1 MAHKMMKSRCDFCIA
16 GCVGGKEGRV
26 VAAMAKKV
34 LVTEKLADEGL
45 AILRDKGLEVDV
57 KLDMAPEELIAE
69 IAPYDALIV
78 RSATKVTR
86 DVIEAAANLRI
97 IGRAGVGIDN
107 VDVEAATERGI
118 IVCNAPTS
126 NIVSAAEQTLCLM
139 LACARK
145 TPQAVASMKEGR
157 WERSKFTG
165 TELYEKTL
173 AIFGLGRV
181 GGLVAERARAFGMNL
196 IGYDP
201 YCSPERAEQLGV
213 ELYDNVD
220 DIVPLADFITV
231 HLPKTKETIGMF
243 GPAQYAAMKDG
254 VILVNTARGGIYNI
268 ESLADFVA
276 AGKIGG
282 AAIDVYE
289 TEPCT
294 ESPLHEFDNVILT
307 PHLGASTKE
316 AQTRAGTQIAE
327 YVAAGLEGSI
337 VPTAV
342 NMALV
347 PPEIM
352 DAVGPYVPACQLMG
366 SMLAQ
371 IDGDIPQYLKLT
383 AAGSLAGA
391 DPSILVAGT
400 MGGILSY
407 KNVAV
412 TPVNAEAVAKRHGI
426 KVETQSR
433 PDAQGYASAVSIV
446 ADGTEIS
453 CTLAD
458 TAQVPRIVS
467 LFGYQIDI
475 APASQSLIFEYVD
488 APGKIGTIGTI
499 LGSAGINITTMQVG
513 MKEKEKNALVYMNVE
528 GAVDDSTM
536 DRLREG
542 LGELK
547 NLWYVKL

>member
-1 MAHKMMKSRCDFCIA
+1 
-16 GCVGGKEGRV
+16 
-26 VAAMAKKV
+26 MAKKV
-34 LVTEKLADEGL
+34 LVTEKLADAGL
-45 AILRDKGLEVDV
+45 AVMRDKGLEVDV
-57 KLDMAPEELIAE
+57 KLDMTSEELIA
-69 IAPYDALIV
+69 AVPPYDALIV
-78 RSATKVTR
+78 RSATNVTR
-86 DVIEAAANLRI
+86 EVIEAGSSLKI

-126 NIVSAAEQTLCLM
+126 NVVSAAEQTMCLM
-139 LACARK
+139 LACARN
-145 TPQAVASMKEGR
+145 TPQANASMKAGK

-196 IGYDP
+196 VGYDP

-243 GPAQYAAMKDG
+243 GPEQYAAMKDG

-268 ESLADFVA
+268 DSLADFVA
-276 AGKIGG
+276 AGKIGA

-316 AQTRAGTQIAE
+316 AQTRAGVQIAE
-327 YVAAGLEGSI
+327 YVAAGLSGSI

-366 SMLAQ
+366 AMLAQ

-383 AAGSLAGA
+383 AAGTLAGA
-391 DPSILVAGT
+391 DPSILVAGAL
-400 MGGILSY
+400 GGFLSY
-407 KNVAV
+407 KSVATV

-426 KVETQSR
+426 KIETQSR
-433 PDAQGYASAVSIV
+433 ADAQGYASTVSIV

-453 CTLAD
+453 CTLTD
-458 TAQVPRIVS
+458 TAQVPRVVS
-467 LFGYQIDI
+467 LFGYQMDI

-499 LGSAGINITTMQVG
+499 LGSAGINIATMQVG

-528 GAVDDSTM
+528 GDVDDEILGQ
-536 DRLREG
+536 LRAG
-542 LGELK
+542 LGDLK

>member
-1 MAHKMMKSRCDFCIA
+1 
-16 GCVGGKEGRV
+16 
-26 VAAMAKKV
+26 MAKKV
-34 LVTEKLADEGL
+34 LVTEKLAEAGL
-45 AILRDKGLEVDV
+45 DILRSKGYEVDV
-57 KLDMAPEELIAE
+57 LLELDPEGLVDAIPA
-69 IAPYDALIV
+69 YDALIV

-86 DVIEAAANLRI
+86 EVIEAAANLRV

-107 VDVEAATERGI
+107 VDVEAATERGV

-126 NIVSAAEQTLCLM
+126 NIVSAAEQTMCLM

-145 TPQAVASMKEGR
+145 TSQAVASMKDGK
-157 WERSKFTG
+157 WERSKFSG
-165 TELYEKTL
+165 TELFEKTL

-289 TEPCT
+289 VEPCT
-294 ESPLHEFDNVILT
+294 ESPLHVFDNVILT

-316 AQTRAGTQIAE
+316 AQTRAGIQIAE
-327 YVAAGLEGSI
+327 YVSAGLEGSI

-400 MGGILSY
+400 LGGILSY

-433 PDAQGYASAVSIV
+433 PDAQGYASAVSVV

-499 LGSAGINITTMQVG
+499 LGSAGLNITTMQVG

-528 GAVDDSTM
+528 GDVDDAIM
-536 DRLREG
+536 GKLREG